1 MGKPGVLTQSQARMP
16 LDYFKRKWMALAS
29 ISPQDKAARYKQQTL
44 VANFKAHFSHY
55 SRSQDLVDSFMA
67 WLRSVRIHDSE
78 LWALYAS
85 YLHTHSSI
93 YSSTALVSKVAL
105 FKAVPGDLAALL
117 EKRVTEDLG
126 AAGTKDLA
134 ALLKITKSEAIIR
147 KIKEEG
153 RIIVNNECDFGFFA
167 GLFLPRMHLFPDVA
181 DTLKQ
186 QLERILP
193 TIRNVQTLCTFAKSY
208 AENKVQMDAD
218 LLQKIETAILTS
230 SQALKELD
238 VNEVFLAFHTPAYYH
253 RISKSFWTRFEERVL
268 SSAHTFR
275 PSWLLATFA
284 RHNFPS
290 SELLATVLPLWKEET
305 TRLRLKE
312 QFREG
317 LSALPRYS
325 GLTEQDKAWV
335 CAQLAGFRT
344 QFTPFDV
351 STVLRGVAGA
361 GWYDPVLWKLLLE
374 RFVVGKGKAKD
385 VDKSMV
391 YVAIRCLEL
400 DGVQLREVEDIVRQY
415 REELR
420 TTFEKLRFPVKP
432 TALHSRLASTLL
444 RLQLPYTEFS
454 TIAELYR
461 PNFTLPASNLVI
473 ICQDWPFHL
482 CLNSSEMATGTQ
494 MMLRHLN
501 KAGYKVLIVA
511 NEAAAETTFESVLA
525 QARQATDI
533 ANFQIV

>member
-1 MGKPGVLTQSQARMP
+1 MGKPGVLTQAKMP
-16 LDYFKRKWMALAS
+16 LDYFKRKWAAVSSL
-29 ISPQDKAARYKQQTL
+29 SPQDKATKYKQQTL
-44 VANFKAHFSHY
+44 VANFKAHFPHY
-55 SRSQDLVDSFMA
+55 SRNQDLVDSFMT
-67 WLRSVRIHDSE
+67 WLHSKHLHDSE

-85 YLHTHSSI
+85 YLQKHSSI
-93 YSSTALVSKVAL
+93 YSSKAFVSKVAL
-105 FKAVPGDLAALL
+105 FKAVPRDLAVLV
-117 EKRVTEDLG
+117 ETRVTEDLG
-126 AAGTKDLA
+126 AAGTKELA
-134 ALLKITKSEAIIR
+134 ALLKITHSETIIR
-147 KIKEEG
+147 KIHEEG

-167 GLFLPRMHLFPDVA
+167 GLFLPRIHLFPEVVNI
-181 DTLKQ
+181 LKQ

-193 TIRNVQTLCTFAKSY
+193 TIRNVQTLCNIAKSY
-208 AENKVQMDAD
+208 AENKVKMDAD
-218 LLQKIETAILTS
+218 LLLKIESAILSS

-238 VNEVFLAFHTPAYYH
+238 VNEVFLAFHTPAYYQ
-253 RISKSFWTRFEERVL
+253 RLSKSFWTRFEERVL
-268 SSAHTFR
+268 SVAHTFR

-290 SELLATVLPLWKEET
+290 AELLATVLPLWKEET
-305 TRLRLKE
+305 TRVRLKE

-325 GLTEQDKAWV
+325 SLTEQDKAWV
-335 CAQLAGFRT
+335 CTQLAGFRT

-351 STVLRGVAGA
+351 STVLRAVAGA

-400 DGVQLREVEDIVRQY
+400 DGVRLREVEDIVGEH

-420 TTFEKLRFPVKP
+420 TTFEKMRFPVKS
-432 TALHSRLASTLL
+432 TALHTRLASTLL
-444 RLQLPYTEFS
+444 RLNLPYTEFS
-454 TIAELYR
+454 TISELYR
-461 PNFTLPASNLVI
+461 PNFTLPASHLAI
-473 ICQDWPFHL
+473 ICQDWPFHV
-482 CLNSSEMATGTQ
+482 CLNSSELATGTQ

-511 NEAAAETTFESVLA
+511 NEAAAETALESVLA
-525 QARQATDI
+525 QATQATDI
-533 ANFQIV
+533 ANFQLV